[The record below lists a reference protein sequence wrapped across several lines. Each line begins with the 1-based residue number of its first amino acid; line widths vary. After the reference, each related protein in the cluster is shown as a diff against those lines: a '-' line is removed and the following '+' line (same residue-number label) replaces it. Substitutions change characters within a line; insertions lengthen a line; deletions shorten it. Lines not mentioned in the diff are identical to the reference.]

1 MDLPDAVG
9 HPAFPSTLES
19 LIGHHGGTVL
29 DIARESLE
37 REDVL
42 EFEVPEVR
50 LLPPLYPTS
59 IRTCR
64 AFEDPAD
71 PATPLYSRGD
81 HRAVLG
87 PDEALPWPRFTQAL
101 DFECQWACVVGTPGR
116 NLTASRAARHVFGYV
131 LLVEWV
137 ARDVEQEEARAGV
150 GPGKSRVA
158 TSLGPWV
165 ATADEVD
172 PASMELSVSVDD
184 EPWGEATAP
193 QMRWGFPEILAY
205 ASLDEDVAEGD
216 VLASGPFAGGCGKDA
231 GHLPE
236 PGSTLELEGT
246 GLGALRT
253 TIGPRPA
260 RPDQV
265 G

>member
-1 MDLPDAVG
+1 
-9 HPAFPSTLES
+9 
-19 LIGHHGGTVL
+19 
-29 DIARESLE
+29 
-37 REDVL
+37 
-42 EFEVPEVR
+42 
-50 LLPPLYPTS
+50 
-59 IRTCR
+59 
-64 AFEDPAD
+64 
-71 PATPLYSRGD
+71 
-81 HRAVLG
+81 
-87 PDEALPWPRFTQAL
+87 
-101 DFECQWACVVGTPGR
+101 
-116 NLTASRAARHVFGYV
+116 
-131 LLVEWV
+131 
-137 ARDVEQEEARAGV
+137 
-150 GPGKSRVA
+150 
-158 TSLGPWV
+158 
-165 ATADEVD
+165 
-172 PASMELSVSVDD
+172 MELSVSVDD

-265 G
+265 GLPRDAAARREPRRWLPSQLGCKHAGRGPTVVRRCQVVKKA